1 MIDKVGEILM
11 ERNQRTVPTSKYEHI
26 YYKM

>member
-11 ERNQRTVPTSKYEHI
+11 EKKQRTVLTSKYEHI
-26 YYKM
+26 YYKL